1 MFKNTEHIH
10 FIGIGGIGMS
20 GIAEVLINLGFKVS
34 GSDLKEGETTK
45 RLVSLGADIACGHR
59 RENIKD
65 ADVVVI
71 SSAVKEDNPEVMEA
85 HRRLVPVIPRA
96 EMLAELM
103 RLKRGVAIAG
113 THGKTTTTSMVSTI
127 LSGAGIDPTVVIGG
141 KLNSIGSNAKLGQ
154 GEYLVAE
161 ADESDGSFLYLS
173 PTLSVVTNIDP
184 EHLDH
189 YGSMEEVM
197 KAYLYFINKVPFYGL
212 SVLCIDNK
220 NIQRLLPSIRKP
232 FVTYGMTPQATF
244 QATDIVFDGM
254 NASFTVKE
262 KGVELGR
269 LSIGMPGM
277 HNVYNALAAVAV
289 STSID
294 IDFDTIR
301 SGMEGF
307 CGIQRRFQ
315 LKGEHGGISVIDDYG
330 HHPTEIK
337 ATLSAAK
344 KGWDR
349 RVVAVFQ
356 PHRYS
361 RTKELF
367 EDFVTAFNEADL
379 LILTDIYAAGEKAI
393 EGVTGRHLFE
403 EVVKHGHRDV
413 SYVADVADVPAL
425 LHDKT
430 RRGDM
435 VITMG
440 AGNVN
445 SSGEQFLQELK
456 ESSPLKIVS
465 RGTK

>member
-1 MFKNTEHIH
+1 MFKRTEHIH

-20 GIAEVLINLGFKVS
+20 GIAEVLINLEFKVS

-45 RLVSLGADIACGHR
+45 RLVSLGADISYGHK
-59 RENIKD
+59 RENLKD

-103 RLKRGVAIAG
+103 RLKRGIAIGG

-127 LSGAGIDPTVVIGG
+127 LSGAGMDPTVVIGG

-173 PTLSVVTNIDP
+173 PNLSVVTNIDP

-197 KAYLYFINKVPFYGL
+197 KAYLEFINKVPFYGL
-212 SVLCIDNK
+212 SVLCIDNE
-220 NIQRLLPSIRKP
+220 NIQRLLPSIKKP
-232 FVTYGMTPQATF
+232 FVTYGITPQATF
-244 QATDIVFDGM
+244 QATDIVFEGM
-254 NASFTVKE
+254 NSSFTVKE
-262 KGVELGR
+262 RGAELGR
-269 LSIGMPGM
+269 MSIAMPGM
-277 HNVYNALAAVAV
+277 HNVYNALAAAAVA
-289 STSID
+289 SSLD
-294 IDFDTIR
+294 ISFDRIQ
-301 SGMEGF
+301 SEMEGF

-330 HHPTEIK
+330 HHPTEIR

-361 RTKELF
+361 RTKEFF

-379 LILTDIYAAGEKAI
+379 LILTDIYAAGEKPI
-393 EGVTGRHLFE
+393 EGITGRLLFE
-403 EVVKHGHRDV
+403 EVVKHGHKDV
-413 SYVADVADVPAL
+413 SYVESVADVAAL
-425 LHDKT
+425 LHEKT
-430 RRGDM
+430 KRGDM
-435 VITMG
+435 VITLG
-440 AGNVN
+440 AGNVY
-445 SSGEQFLQELK
+445 SAGELFLKELK
-456 ESSPLKIVS
+456 ESSPVKIVS